1 MKLTFNFGINFV
13 GSIIQNFFFSFP
25 ISKVFEKKKFFF
37 HKFLWKLI
45 LKFFDILRDVESRD
59 KKSQKVLFIPQRVE
73 TSRRGTVEDARTK
86 SNFRNEGK

>member
-13 GSIIQNFFFSFP
+13 GSRIQNNFFSFP
-25 ISKVFEKKKFFF
+25 ISKVFEKKFFF

-73 TSRRGTVEDARTK
+73 TSRRGTVEDPRMK